1 MELHHIH
8 RDVDEAR
15 GILIYCT
22 MWDADQ
28 YLRYETERA
37 RPFFDL
43 VGAVDHPHPRSVVDL
58 GCGPGGLTATLL
70 ARWPN
75 AVITGVDSSI
85 EMIEHARRRA
95 VVERLRFETADVSR
109 WRAPGPVDVMLSNAC
124 FQWIPDHSR
133 LLDHLLP
140 QLADGGVLAFQV
152 PNNYAEPSHTA
163 VAELLERPP
172 WTDML
177 RGVRRGAVQPAGWY
191 VEQLTGRG
199 LAVDAWEVIYYHL
212 LEGEDP
218 VLEWLAG
225 TTLRPILAAL
235 GEEDGERFLSECAE
249 LLAAAYPKRPVGT
262 IFPFRR
268 IFVVAKAPV

>member
-1 MELHHIH
+1 
-8 RDVDEAR
+8 
-15 GILIYCT
+15 

-43 VGAVDHPHPRSVVDL
+43 VGAVDHPHPRAVADL

-75 AVITGVDSSI
+75 AVISGVDTSD
-85 EMIEHARRRA
+85 EMIAHARRRA
-95 VVERLRFETADVSR
+95 VVERLRFESADVAE

-124 FQWIPDHSR
+124 FQWIPDHTA
-133 LLDHLLP
+133 LFDHLLP
-140 QLADGGVLAFQV
+140 QLAEGGVLAFQV
-152 PNNYAEPSHTA
+152 PNNYDEPSHTA
-163 VAELLERPP
+163 VAELLQRQPWDHVLQGVRQGSVRPP
-172 WTDML
+172 E
-177 RGVRRGAVQPAGWY
+177 WY
-191 VEQLTGRG
+191 VEELSDRG
-199 LAVDAWEVIYYHL
+199 LTVNAWEITYYHL
-212 LEGEDP
+212 LEGDHP

-235 GEEDGERFLSECAE
+235 GDDDGERFLAECAE
-249 LLAAAYPKRPVGT
+249 MLAEAYPKRQIGT